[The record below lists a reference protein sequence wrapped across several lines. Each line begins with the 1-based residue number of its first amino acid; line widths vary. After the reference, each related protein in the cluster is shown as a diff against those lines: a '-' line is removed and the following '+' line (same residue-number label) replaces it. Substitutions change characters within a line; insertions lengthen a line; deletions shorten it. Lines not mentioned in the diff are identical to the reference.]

1 LSATQTSAQPPSA
14 WSPLDWTRRFL
25 AAPAVGPLLALLLT
39 MAFFSLKSD
48 RFLQGPNLS
57 LVLQQVMVVGVLA
70 IGQTLIILT
79 AGIDLSVGTVMA
91 FGQIVMTKFAIDQGY
106 RPLTA
111 IALGILACVAFGVLN
126 GALVTAV
133 RLPAFIVTLGTLN
146 IAFALTHIVSNDITY
161 PPGTSG
167 ASALPSQLL
176 FFGRT
181 FTIGNTEITYGVV
194 LMFVLFGLAWF
205 ALTQT
210 AWGRHVYAAG
220 DDPEAARLTGIKTWR
235 VLLSVYTV
243 AGLLYGIAAWLLVSR
258 TELGDPNAGQTTENL
273 DSITAVVLGGTSL
286 FGGRGTV
293 IGTLIGAIIV
303 GVFRNGLTLIGVEVI
318 YQYLVTGILVILAV
332 SVDQLTHRR
341 RL

>member
-1 LSATQTSAQPPSA
+1 MTTTDTATADRPDRRPSV
-14 WSPLDWTRRFL
+14 LELTLRVL
-25 AAPAVGPLLALLLT
+25 TAPTVGPLIALVLA

-48 RFLQGPNLS
+48 RFLDAQNLS

-70 IGQTLIILT
+70 IGQTLVILT

-91 FGQIVMTKFAIDQGY
+91 LGQVVMTKLAVDNGMS
-106 RPLTA
+106 PLLA
-111 IALGILACVAFGVLN
+111 IAVGILVCVSFGALN
-126 GALVTAV
+126 GGLVTLV

-146 IAFALTHIVSNDITY
+146 IAFALTHIVSDDLTF
-161 PPGTSG
+161 SG
-167 ASALPSQLL
+167 LPSELL

-181 FTIGNTEITYGVV
+181 FTIGHANFTYGVV
-194 LMFVLFGLAWF
+194 FMLVLYAVTWF

-210 AWGRHVYAAG
+210 AGGRHVYAVG
-220 DDPEAARLTGIKTWR
+220 DNPEAARLTGINTNR
-235 VLLSVYTV
+235 VLFSVYAL
-243 AGLLYGIAAWLLVSR
+243 AGLMSGLAALLLVAR

-286 FGGRGTV
+286 FGGRGSI
-293 IGTLIGAIIV
+293 IGTLIGAVIV

-332 SVDQLTHRR
+332 SVDQLAHRR
-341 RL
+341 PA